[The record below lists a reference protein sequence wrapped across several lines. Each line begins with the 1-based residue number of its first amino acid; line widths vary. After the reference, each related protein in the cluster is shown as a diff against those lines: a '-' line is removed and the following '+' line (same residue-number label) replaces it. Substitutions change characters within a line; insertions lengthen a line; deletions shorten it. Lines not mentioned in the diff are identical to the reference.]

1 MGRMT
6 DVRSVAA
13 NAKVDNILTGK
24 IEELIT
30 APSLISVASIASA
43 VGLRMSIIAAGVVV
57 MDDQELSGAN
67 RFPNLPDDVV
77 AQFGLTGPTDRL
89 VIALR
94 NTTAGAITANTAVDT
109 QGM

>member
-24 IEELIT
+24 IEELVT
-30 APSLISVASIASA
+30 TPSLISVAAIASA
-43 VGLRMSIIAAGVVV
+43 VAMRMTIVAAGVVL

-67 RFPNLPDDVV
+67 RFPNLPDDVI
-77 AQFGLTGPTDRL
+77 AQFALTGPTDRV
-89 VIALR
+89 VISLR
-94 NTTAGAITANTAVDT
+94 NTTAGAITVNTAVDT